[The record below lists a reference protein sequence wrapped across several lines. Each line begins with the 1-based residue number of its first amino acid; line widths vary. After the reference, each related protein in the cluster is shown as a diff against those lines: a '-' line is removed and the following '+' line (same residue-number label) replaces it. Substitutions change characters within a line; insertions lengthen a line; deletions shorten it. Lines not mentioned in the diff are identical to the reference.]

1 MVPEVE
7 YLFISKWLVIFF
19 FMDNIVAL
27 FKPQH
32 QTKFMEVMAHLTNKY
47 ELHNLGELKWFLSIH
62 IVQDYM
68 KKKLWLS

>member
-7 YLFISKWLVIFF
+7 CLFMSKWLVIFF

-32 QTKFMEVMAHLTNKY
+32 QTKFTEFITYLTSKY
-47 ELHNLGELKWFLSIH
+47 ELHDFAELKWFLSIH
-62 IVQDYM
+62 VI
-68 KKKLWLS
+68 